1 MEVLVL
7 CGGTI
12 HHGEH
17 ASASLSDLDA
27 QYRANVRGPYRL
39 IQALLPLLRAG
50 CGQIVFINSSS
61 GLHARARSGQ
71 FAATQH
77 AMKAIADSL
86 REEVNAD
93 GIRVLSVFPGRTA
106 TPRME
111 RLFREEG
118 RAYRQELLLQP
129 RDVAAIVIHALKMPR
144 TAEVTEISIRPCAKS
159 Y

>member
-1 MEVLVL
+1 
-7 CGGTI
+7 
-12 HHGEH
+12 
-17 ASASLSDLDA
+17 
-27 QYRANVRGPYRL
+27 
-39 IQALLPLLRAG
+39 
-50 CGQIVFINSSS
+50 
-61 GLHARARSGQ
+61 
-71 FAATQH
+71 
-77 AMKAIADSL
+77 MKAIADSL

-118 RAYRQELLLQP
+118 RAYRPELLLQP